1 MSASGSTCVVVIP
14 CYNEAAR
21 LDVEAFSEFVARQD
35 FVRLLFVDD
44 GSRDATR
51 AVLARLVEINPDRIR
66 AYHLATNLGKAEAVR
81 HGLLEAARE
90 QPTYVG
96 FWDADLATPLED
108 IIAFT
113 RLLDERPDIEMVFG
127 ARVNLLGRSVHRRLA
142 RHYIGRAF
150 ATAAAAT
157 LGVGIYDTQCGAKL
171 FRLTDR
177 FVHHLRDPFIGGW
190 IFDVELIAREAKAR
204 REASLPPVSKII
216 YEYPL
221 QTWRD
226 VAGSKIRW
234 IDWLKVAVNLGRIY
248 LRYR

>member
-1 MSASGSTCVVVIP
+1 MTASGSTCVVVIP

-21 LDVEAFSEFVARQD
+21 LDVGAFSGFAAAHD
-35 FVRLLFVDD
+35 SVRLLFVDD

-51 AVLARLVEINPDRIR
+51 AVLARLAETNPERMSVH
-66 AYHLATNLGKAEAVR
+66 HLATNVGKAEAVR

-90 QPTYVG
+90 RPAYIG

-108 IIAFT
+108 VVAFA

-127 ARVNLLGRSVHRRLA
+127 ARVNLLGRSVHRRLM
-142 RHYIGRAF
+142 RHYIGRVF

-171 FRLTDR
+171 FRLSDR
-177 FVHHLRDPFIGGW
+177 FLRHLQEPFIGGW
-190 IFDVELIAREAKAR
+190 IFDVELIAREVRAR
-204 REASLPPVSKII
+204 RGAGLPPVSKII

-226 VAGSKIRW
+226 VAGSKIKW
-234 IDWLKVAVNLGRIY
+234 IDWFKVGVNLGRIY